1 MIKESSPGAGQ
12 PKTQTADF
20 AVVRAT
26 GVHKAYGDAGV
37 LTGLNL
43 EVPRGETITI
53 FGPNGAGKTTLLRVL
68 GSLTRPD
75 RGEIAI
81 NGFSLKEQAAF
92 ARSTIGVVMHSSL
105 LYGDLTARENLR
117 FYGKLFGLGD
127 AEDRIETLAR
137 RLNVAHRLD
146 DKVRD
151 LSHGLGKRV
160 SFVRALLHR
169 PRLLLLD
176 EPESGLDQ
184 NTLGIFEELLAE
196 FRAGGGATV
205 LVTHSLE
212 LGLMLSDRIAILGGG
227 RIVFDD
233 RSENVTIEE
242 LPEIYRRFTGE
253 VS

>member
-1 MIKESSPGAGQ
+1 MELSPEAAQ
-12 PKTQTADF
+12 PNTDVP
-20 AVVRAT
+20 VVRGS
-26 GVHKAYGDAGV
+26 GVYKAYGDAGV

-43 EVPRGETITI
+43 EVPRGETVTI
-53 FGPNGAGKTTLLRVL
+53 FGPNGAGKTTLLGVL

-75 RGEIAI
+75 RGEVAI
-81 NGFSLKEQAAF
+81 NGFSLKEQAAL
-92 ARSTIGVVMHSSL
+92 ARSTMGVVMHSSL

-117 FYGKLFGLGD
+117 FYGKLFSLGD
-127 AEDRIETLAR
+127 AEDRIETLAK

-151 LSHGLGKRV
+151 LSHGLEKRV

-184 NTLGIFEELLAE
+184 NTLGIFEDLLAE
-196 FRAGGGATV
+196 FRAAGGATV

-212 LGLMLSDRIAILGGG
+212 RGLALSDRIAILSGG

-242 LPEIYRRFTGE
+242 LSAIYRRFTGD

>member
-1 MIKESSPGAGQ
+1 MDSSPDAGQ
-12 PKTQTADF
+12 PAADI
-20 AVVRAT
+20 AVVRT
-26 GVHKAYGDAGV
+26 SGVHKAYGDAGV

-43 EVPRGETITI
+43 EVQRGETITI

-68 GSLTRPD
+68 GSLTKPD
-75 RGEIAI
+75 RGEVSI
-81 NGFSLKEQAAF
+81 NGYSLTQQAAL

-117 FYGKLFGLGD
+117 FYGNLFSLSD
-127 AEDRIETLAR
+127 AEDRIETLAE
-137 RLNVAHRLD
+137 RLNVTHRLD

-151 LSHGLGKRV
+151 LSHGLEKRV

-184 NTLGIFEELLAE
+184 NTLAIFEDLLAE
-196 FRAGGGATV
+196 FRAAGGSTV

-212 LGLMLSDRIAILGGG
+212 RGLALSDRVAILSGG

-233 RSENVTIEE
+233 RSQNVPIEE
-242 LPEIYRRFTGE
+242 LPEIYRSFTGE

>member
-1 MIKESSPGAGQ
+1 MESPSEGGLPQANVS
-12 PKTQTADF
+12 
-20 AVVRAT
+20 VVQAT
-26 GVHKAYGDAGV
+26 GVHKAYGDSGV

-43 EVPRGETITI
+43 GVPRGETITI
-53 FGPNGAGKTTLLRVL
+53 FGPNGSGKTTLLRIL

-75 RGEIAI
+75 RGEVKI
-81 NGFSLKEQAAF
+81 NGYSLKDQDAL
-92 ARSTIGVVMHSSL
+92 ARNTIGVVTHSSL

-117 FYGKLFGLGD
+117 FYCKLFALGD

-137 RLNVAHRLD
+137 RINVAHRLD

-151 LSHGLGKRV
+151 LSHGLEKRV

-176 EPESGLDQ
+176 EPDSGLDQ
-184 NTLGIFEELLAE
+184 NILGILEDLLAE
-196 FRAGGGATV
+196 FRAAGGATV

-212 LGLMLSDRIAILGGG
+212 RGLALSDRIAILGGG

-233 RSENVTIEE
+233 RTEKVTIEE
-242 LPEIYRRFTGE
+242 LPDIYRHFTGE
-253 VS
+253 GL

>member
-1 MIKESSPGAGQ
+1 M
-12 PKTQTADF
+12 
-20 AVVRAT
+20 VLAT

-43 EVPRGETITI
+43 AVPRGETVTI

-75 RGEIAI
+75 RGEVAI
-81 NGFSLKEQAAF
+81 NGFSLKEQPGF

-127 AEDRIETLAR
+127 AEERIETLAQ
-137 RLNVAHRLD
+137 RLNVFHRLD

-151 LSHGLGKRV
+151 LSHGLEKRV

-184 NTLGIFEELLAE
+184 NTLGIFEHLLVE
-196 FRAGGGATV
+196 FQTAGGATV

-212 LGLMLSDRIAILGGG
+212 RGLALSDRIAILGGG

-242 LPEIYRRFTGE
+242 LPDIYRRFTGE